1 MSLDNLYKGQLL
13 EDVLN
18 EKQLEAVKSIG
29 TPNLIFAGAGSGK
42 TRVLTHKIAYLI
54 KEVGILP
61 ENILAVTFTNKA
73 AQEMKSRVQELLD
86 FDISS
91 ISIGT
96 FHSISAQILRKEIH
110 NLGYSN
116 SFIIYDQP
124 DSISVI
130 KDSIKDLGLDV
141 KQFEPKTFKNHISS
155 LKNQLISP
163 QDAEVMADD
172 FLSKKVAEVYK
183 IYQNQLQS
191 NSALDFDDLLLKP
204 LELFKE
210 NNEILNKYQKKFH
223 YVLVDEYQDTN
234 KPQFKLIHSL
244 SINHREICVV
254 GDDDQSIYGWRGADI
269 SNILNF
275 SEAFGD
281 SRIFKLEQNY
291 RSTQNILDAAYHVIS
306 KNTNRAEK
314 RIWTD
319 NKIGEPIYIVENP
332 NDLSEADKIIDLIT
346 QSTSSGQY
354 NLSDIVILYRTNAQ
368 SRVIEDKLRRQ
379 SIPYHIIGGVKFYE
393 RKEIK
398 DVLAYLKVISNKSDM
413 VSLLRILN
421 FPVRGIGKTS
431 IEKIIQFSKTNKI
444 SLFEALCKIDD
455 VSIGEKQKHT
465 IKKFANEID
474 TFAKQVDTLS
484 MVDIVNSIIERFN
497 IQNHYDKQ
505 NTAESKERWQNIEE
519 LVNGIVEYQSDK
531 KDANLV
537 EFLEEVSL
545 LTDIDKWNDEVKQ
558 VTLMTIHSSKGL
570 EFPIVIISG
579 LEEGLFPISQYLEQN
594 DELEEERRL
603 FYVGAT
609 RAMEKLYLSYS
620 KFRRR
625 FGAEI
630 MPMITSRFIKEL
642 PEKNIEYLQTT
653 TNFDNISAFKSNKT
667 NFKKDI
673 KYKKGLLVEHSLFGR
688 GKIMCVEGEGEQS
701 KLTVMFSGNIQ
712 KKLIV
717 KYANLKIV
725 YN

>member
-1 MSLDNLYKGQLL
+1 MIEDNLYKGELL
-13 EDVLN
+13 ENVLN
-18 EKQLEAVKSIG
+18 DKQLDAVKSIG
-29 TPNLIFAGAGSGK
+29 SPNLIFAGAGSGK

-54 KEVGILP
+54 KEVGIPP

-73 AQEMKSRVQELLD
+73 AQEMKSRVQELLN

-110 NLGYSN
+110 HLGFSN
-116 SFIIYDQP
+116 NFIIYDQP

-130 KDSIKDLGLDV
+130 KESIKDLGLDV

-163 QDAEVMADD
+163 SDAESMADD
-172 FLSKKVAEVYK
+172 FLSKKVAQVYK
-183 IYQNQLQS
+183 IYQNQLQK

-204 LELFKE
+204 LELFKK
-210 NNEILNKYQKKFH
+210 NNNILEKYQNKYH

-275 SEAFGD
+275 SEAFGE
-281 SRIFKLEQNY
+281 SKIFKLEQNY

-306 KNTNRAEK
+306 KNHNRADK

-319 NKIGEPIYIVENP
+319 NKNGDPIYIVENSSDF
-332 NDLSEADKIIDLIT
+332 NEADKIIDLIT
-346 QSTSSGQY
+346 KNTSNEKY

-368 SRVIEDKLRRQ
+368 SRIIEDKLRRQ

-398 DVLAYLKVISNKSDM
+398 DVLAFLRVIVNQSDN
-413 VSLLRILN
+413 VSLLRIIN
-421 FPVRGIGKTS
+421 FPARGLGKTS
-431 IEKIIQFSKTNKI
+431 IEKIIQFSKQNNLTLFDSLNQIDNIQIGLSQKSTIKAFYKNIIKLSNKI
-444 SLFEALCKIDD
+444 DSL
-455 VSIGEKQKHT
+455 SIYELT
-465 IKKFANEID
+465 NEI
-474 TFAKQVDTLS
+474 
-484 MVDIVNSIIERFN
+484 IELFQ
-497 IQNHYDKQ
+497 IKNHYDKQ
-505 NTAESKERWQNIEE
+505 NTSESNERWLNIQE
-519 LVNGIVEYQSDK
+519 LINGIIDYVSENEKNTIID
-531 KDANLV
+531 
-537 EFLEEVSL
+537 FLEEVSL

-570 EFPIVIISG
+570 EFPIVFIAG
-579 LEEGLFPISQYLEQN
+579 LEEGLFPISQYLDQN

-625 FGAEI
+625 YGAEI
-630 MPMITSRFIKEL
+630 TPMIVSRFIKEL
-642 PEKNIEYLQTT
+642 PEKNIKFLQKD
-653 TNFDNISAFKSNKT
+653 FRADNRFISKNTKVKKEQ
-667 NFKKDI
+667 NFKN
-673 KYKKGLLVEHSLFGR
+673 GLIVQHSLFGK
-688 GKIMCVEGEGEQS
+688 GKIINVDGLGINA
-701 KLTVMFSGNIQ
+701 KLTVIFNGNVQ
-712 KKLIV
+712 KKLIA
-717 KYANLKIV
+717 KYANLKILD
-725 YN
+725 NN

>member
-1 MSLDNLYKGQLL
+1 MNLDNLN
-13 EDVLN
+13 D
-18 EKQLEAVKSIG
+18 KQLEAVKSVG

-42 TRVLTHKIAYLI
+42 TRVLTYKIAYLI
-54 KEVGILP
+54 KEIGIPP
-61 ENILAVTFTNKA
+61 EAILAVTFTNKA

-110 NLGYSN
+110 HLGMSN

-124 DSISVI
+124 DSTSVI
-130 KDSIKDLGLDV
+130 KDSIKDLGLDI

-155 LKNQLISP
+155 LKNQLISY
-163 QDAEVMADD
+163 DEAENLADD

-183 IYQNQLQS
+183 IYQEQLIA

-204 LELFKE
+204 LELFKKFP
-210 NNEILNKYQKKFH
+210 NILEKYQKKYK

-234 KPQFKLIHSL
+234 KPQFKFIHSI

-281 SRIFKLEQNY
+281 SKIFKLEQNY
-291 RSTQNILDAAYHVIS
+291 RSTQNILDAAYFVIS
-306 KNTNRAEK
+306 KNSKRAEK

-319 NKIGEPIYIVENP
+319 NKEGEPIYIVENP
-332 NDLSEADKIIDLIT
+332 NDLSEADKIIQLISENTSNNEYDL
-346 QSTSSGQY
+346 
-354 NLSDIVILYRTNAQ
+354 NDIVILYRTNAQ
-368 SRVIEDKLRRQ
+368 SRIIEDKLRRQ
-379 SIPYHIIGGVKFYE
+379 GIPYHIIGGVKFYE

-398 DVLAYLKVISNKSDM
+398 DVLAYLRVILNHSDN

-421 FPVRGIGKTS
+421 FPVRGVGKTS
-431 IEKIIQFSKTNKI
+431 IDKIVQFSKDNKI
-444 SLFEALCKIDD
+444 SVFDSLNKINDIN
-455 VSIGEKQKHT
+455 IGISQKKT
-465 IKKFANEID
+465 LQNFAANIIKLSNSID
-474 TFAKQVDTLS
+474 TTS
-484 MVDIVNSIIERFN
+484 MVDLVNEVISVFN
-497 IQNHYDKQ
+497 IKDHYDKQ
-505 NTAESKERWQNIEE
+505 NTSESSERWQNIEE
-519 LVNGIVEYQSDK
+519 LINGIVEYESDK
-531 KDANLV
+531 EGSNLV
-537 EFLEEVSL
+537 DFLEEVSL

-558 VTLMTIHSSKGL
+558 VTLMTLHSSKGL
-570 EFPIVIISG
+570 EFPIVFISG
-579 LEEGLFPISQYLEQN
+579 LEEGLFPISQYIEQN
-594 DELEEERRL
+594 EELEEERRL

-609 RAMEKLYLSYS
+609 RAMDKLYLSYS

-630 MPMITSRFIKEL
+630 MPMVTSRFIKEL
-642 PEKNIEYLQTT
+642 PDKNIKYL
-653 TNFDNISAFKSNKT
+653 DNRSLYNETRTII
-667 NFKKDI
+667 KDVD
-673 KYKKGLLVEHSLFGR
+673 YKKGQIVEHSLFGK
-688 GKIMCVEGEGEQS
+688 GKIIYVEGSGKES
-701 KLTVMFSGNIQ
+701 KLTVIFHGNVQ
-712 KKLIV
+712 KKLIA

>member
-1 MSLDNLYKGQLL
+1 MIEDNLYKGELL
-13 EDVLN
+13 ENVLN
-18 EKQLEAVKSIG
+18 DKQLDAVKSIG
-29 TPNLIFAGAGSGK
+29 SPNLIFAGAGSGK

-54 KEVGILP
+54 KEVGIPP

-73 AQEMKSRVQELLD
+73 AQEMKSRVQELLN

-110 NLGYSN
+110 HLGFSN
-116 SFIIYDQP
+116 NFIIYDQP

-130 KDSIKDLGLDV
+130 KESIKDLGLDV

-163 QDAEVMADD
+163 SDAESMADD
-172 FLSKKVAEVYK
+172 FLSKKVAQVYK
-183 IYQNQLQS
+183 IYQNQLQK

-204 LELFKE
+204 LELFKK
-210 NNEILNKYQKKFH
+210 NNNILEKYQNKYH

-275 SEAFGD
+275 SEAFGE
-281 SRIFKLEQNY
+281 SKIFKLEQNY

-306 KNTNRAEK
+306 KNHNRADK

-319 NKIGEPIYIVENP
+319 NKNGDPIYIVENSSDF
-332 NDLSEADKIIDLIT
+332 NEADKIIDLIT
-346 QSTSSGQY
+346 KNTSNEKY

-368 SRVIEDKLRRQ
+368 SRIIEDKLRRQ

-398 DVLAYLKVISNKSDM
+398 DVLAFLRVIVNQSDN
-413 VSLLRILN
+413 VSLLRIIN
-421 FPVRGIGKTS
+421 FPARGLGKTS
-431 IEKIIQFSKTNKI
+431 IEKIIQFSKQNNLTLFDSLNQIDNIQIGLSQKSTIKAFHKNITKLSNKI
-444 SLFEALCKIDD
+444 DSL
-455 VSIGEKQKHT
+455 SIYELT
-465 IKKFANEID
+465 NEI
-474 TFAKQVDTLS
+474 
-484 MVDIVNSIIERFN
+484 IELFQ
-497 IQNHYDKQ
+497 IKNHYDKQ
-505 NTAESKERWQNIEE
+505 NTSESNERWLNIQE
-519 LVNGIVEYQSDK
+519 LINGIIDYVSENEKNTIID
-531 KDANLV
+531 
-537 EFLEEVSL
+537 FLEEVSL

-570 EFPIVIISG
+570 EFPIVFIAG
-579 LEEGLFPISQYLEQN
+579 LEEGLFPISQYLDQN

-625 FGAEI
+625 YGAEI
-630 MPMITSRFIKEL
+630 TPMIVSRFIKEL
-642 PEKNIEYLQTT
+642 PEKNIKFLQKD
-653 TNFDNISAFKSNKT
+653 FRADNRFISKNTKVKKEQ
-667 NFKKDI
+667 NFKN
-673 KYKKGLLVEHSLFGR
+673 GLIVQHSLFGK
-688 GKIMCVEGEGEQS
+688 GKIINVDGLGINA
-701 KLTVMFSGNIQ
+701 KLTVIFNGNVQ
-712 KKLIV
+712 KKLIA
-717 KYANLKIV
+717 KYANLKILD
-725 YN
+725 NN

>member
-1 MSLDNLYKGQLL
+1 M
-13 EDVLN
+13 
-18 EKQLEAVKSIG
+18 
-29 TPNLIFAGAGSGK
+29 
-42 TRVLTHKIAYLI
+42 
-54 KEVGILP
+54 
-61 ENILAVTFTNKA
+61 
-73 AQEMKSRVQELLD
+73 
-86 FDISS
+86 
-91 ISIGT
+91 
-96 FHSISAQILRKEIH
+96 
-110 NLGYSN
+110 
-116 SFIIYDQP
+116 
-124 DSISVI
+124 
-130 KDSIKDLGLDV
+130 
-141 KQFEPKTFKNHISS
+141 
-155 LKNQLISP
+155 
-163 QDAEVMADD
+163 
-172 FLSKKVAEVYK
+172 
-183 IYQNQLQS
+183 
-191 NSALDFDDLLLKP
+191 
-204 LELFKE
+204 
-210 NNEILNKYQKKFH
+210 
-223 YVLVDEYQDTN
+223 
-234 KPQFKLIHSL
+234 
-244 SINHREICVV
+244 
-254 GDDDQSIYGWRGADI
+254 
-269 SNILNF
+269 
-275 SEAFGD
+275 
-281 SRIFKLEQNY
+281 
-291 RSTQNILDAAYHVIS
+291 
-306 KNTNRAEK
+306 
-314 RIWTD
+314 
-319 NKIGEPIYIVENP
+319 
-332 NDLSEADKIIDLIT
+332 SEADKIIDLIT

-379 SIPYHIIGGVKFYE
+379 SIPYHIICGVKFYE

-455 VSIGEKQKHT
+455 ISIGEKQKHT

-484 MVDIVNSIIERFN
+484 MVDIVNNIIERFN

-630 MPMITSRFIKEL
+630 MQMITSRFIKEL
-642 PEKNIEYLQTT
+642 PEKNVEYLQTT
-653 TNFDNISAFKSNKT
+653 TNYNHISAFKSNKT

-673 KYKKGLLVEHSLFGR
+673 EYKKGLLVEHSLFGR
-688 GKIMCVEGEGEQS
+688 GKIMYVEGEGEQS

>member
-1 MSLDNLYKGQLL
+1 MNLDNLN
-13 EDVLN
+13 D
-18 EKQLEAVKSIG
+18 KQLEAVKSVG

-42 TRVLTHKIAYLI
+42 TRVLTYKIAYLI
-54 KEVGILP
+54 KEIGIPP
-61 ENILAVTFTNKA
+61 EAILAVTFTNKA

-110 NLGYSN
+110 HLGIAN

-124 DSISVI
+124 DSVSVI
-130 KDSIKDLGLDV
+130 KDSIKDLGLDI

-155 LKNQLISP
+155 LKNQLISYNE
-163 QDAEVMADD
+163 AETLAHEFMD
-172 FLSKKVAEVYK
+172 KKVAEVYK
-183 IYQNQLQS
+183 IYQQQLTS

-204 LELFKE
+204 LELFKKFP
-210 NNEILNKYQKKFH
+210 NILEKYQKKYK

-234 KPQFKLIHSL
+234 KPQFKFIHSL
-244 SINHREICVV
+244 SVNHREICVV

-281 SRIFKLEQNY
+281 SKIFKLEQNY
-291 RSTQNILDAAYHVIS
+291 RSTQNILDAAYFVIS
-306 KNTNRAEK
+306 KNSKRAEK

-319 NKIGEPIYIVENP
+319 NKEGEPIYIVENP
-332 NDLSEADKIIDLIT
+332 NDLSEADKIIQLISENTSNTDYDL
-346 QSTSSGQY
+346 
-354 NLSDIVILYRTNAQ
+354 NDIVILYRTNAQ

-379 SIPYHIIGGVKFYE
+379 GIPYHIIGGVKFYE

-398 DVLAYLKVISNKSDM
+398 DILAYLRVILNHSDN

-421 FPVRGIGKTS
+421 FPVRGVGKTS
-431 IEKIIQFSKTNKI
+431 IDKIVQFSKDNKI
-444 SLFEALCKIDD
+444 SVFDSLNKIDGVNIG
-455 VSIGEKQKHT
+455 VSQKKT
-465 IKKFANEID
+465 LK
-474 TFAKQVDTLS
+474 TFAINIEKLSNSINASS
-484 MVDIVNSIIERFN
+484 MVDLINEVISTFN
-497 IQNHYDKQ
+497 IKNHYDKQ
-505 NTAESKERWQNIEE
+505 NTPESNERWQNIEE
-519 LVNGIVEYQSDK
+519 LINGIVEYESDK
-531 KDANLV
+531 EDSNLID
-537 EFLEEVSL
+537 FLEEVSL

-558 VTLMTIHSSKGL
+558 VTLMTLHSSKGL
-570 EFPIVIISG
+570 EFPIVFISG
-579 LEEGLFPISQYLEQN
+579 LEEGLFPISQYLEQKE
-594 DELEEERRL
+594 ELEEERRL

-609 RAMEKLYLSYS
+609 RAMDKLYLSYS

-630 MPMITSRFIKEL
+630 TPMITSRFIKEL
-642 PEKNIEYLQTT
+642 PDKNIKYL
-653 TNFDNISAFKSNKT
+653 DNRSSYSYDAT
-667 NFKKDI
+667 I
-673 KYKKGLLVEHSLFGR
+673 KNDAEYKKGQIVQHSLFGK
-688 GKIMCVEGEGEQS
+688 GKIIYVEGSGSES
-701 KLTVMFSGNIQ
+701 KLTVIFNGNVQ
-712 KKLIV
+712 KKLIA

>member
-1 MSLDNLYKGQLL
+1 MNLDNLN
-13 EDVLN
+13 DR
-18 EKQLEAVKSIG
+18 QLEAVKSVG
-29 TPNLIFAGAGSGK
+29 SPNLIFAGAGSGK
-42 TRVLTHKIAYLI
+42 TRVLTYKIAYLI
-54 KEVGILP
+54 KEIGLPP

-110 NLGYSN
+110 NLGISN
-116 SFIIYDQP
+116 SFIIYDQV
-124 DSISVI
+124 DSIAVI
-130 KDSIKDLGLDV
+130 KDSIKDLGLDI

-155 LKNQLISP
+155 LKNQLISHEE
-163 QDAEVMADD
+163 AESLADD

-183 IYQNQLQS
+183 IYQNQLLS

-204 LELFKE
+204 LELFKKFPNVLE
-210 NNEILNKYQKKFH
+210 KYQKKYH

-234 KPQFKLIHSL
+234 KPQFQFIHSL

-281 SRIFKLEQNY
+281 SKVFKLEQNY
-291 RSTQNILDAAYHVIS
+291 RSTQNILDAAYFVIS
-306 KNTNRAEK
+306 KNSKRAEK

-319 NKIGEPIYIVENP
+319 NKEGEPIYIVENS
-332 NDLSEADKIIDLIT
+332 NDFQEADRIIELISENTSKKDYDLSDV
-346 QSTSSGQY
+346 
-354 NLSDIVILYRTNAQ
+354 VILYRTNAQ
-368 SRVIEDKLRRQ
+368 SRLIEDKLRRQ
-379 SIPYHIIGGVKFYE
+379 GIPYHIIGGVKFYE

-398 DVLAYLKVISNKSDM
+398 DVLAYLRVISNHSDN
-413 VSLLRILN
+413 VGLLRILN
-421 FPVRGIGKTS
+421 FPVRGVGKTS
-431 IEKIIQFSKTNKI
+431 IDKIIQFSKDHKI
-444 SLFEALCKIDD
+444 SIFDSLKQIDNINIG
-455 VSIGEKQKHT
+455 VSQKKT
-465 IKKFANEID
+465 LKVFANNID
-474 TFAKQVDTLS
+474 KLSNLVETISITDLINELISTFG
-484 MVDIVNSIIERFN
+484 IR
-497 IQNHYDKQ
+497 NHYDKQ
-505 NTAESKERWQNIEE
+505 NTSESNERWQNIEE
-519 LVNGIVEYQSDK
+519 LINGIIEYETDK
-531 KDANLV
+531 ENASLT

-570 EFPIVIISG
+570 EFPIVFISG

-594 DELEEERRL
+594 EELEEERRL

-609 RAMEKLYLSYS
+609 RAMNKLYLSYS

-625 FGAEI
+625 FGSEI
-630 MPMITSRFIKEL
+630 MPMVTSRFIREL
-642 PEKNIEYLQTT
+642 PDKNIEYL
-653 TNFDNISAFKSNKT
+653 SNRGSYIEQKIVKQD
-667 NFKKDI
+667 FE
-673 KYKKGLLVEHSLFGR
+673 YKRGQFVEHSLFGK
-688 GKIMCVEGEGEQS
+688 GKIINVEGSGMES
-701 KLTVMFSGNIQ
+701 KLTVMFHGNIQ
-712 KKLIV
+712 KKLIA

>member
-1 MSLDNLYKGQLL
+1 MNLDNLN
-13 EDVLN
+13 D
-18 EKQLEAVKSIG
+18 KQLEAVKSIG

-42 TRVLTHKIAYLI
+42 TRVLTYKIAYLI
-54 KEVGILP
+54 KEIGIP
-61 ENILAVTFTNKA
+61 PQNILAVTFTNKA

-96 FHSISAQILRKEIH
+96 FHSVSAQILRKEIH
-110 NLGYSN
+110 HLGISN

-124 DSISVI
+124 DSLSVI
-130 KDSIKDLGLDV
+130 KDSIKDLGLDI
-141 KQFEPKTFKNHISS
+141 KQFEPKTFKNHIST
-155 LKNQLISP
+155 LKNQLISYK
-163 QDAEVMADD
+163 DAESLADD

-183 IYQNQLQS
+183 IYQEQLLN

-210 NNEILNKYQKKFH
+210 FPNILEKYQKKYH

-234 KPQFKLIHSL
+234 KPQFKFIHSI
-244 SINHREICVV
+244 SINRREICVV

-281 SRIFKLEQNY
+281 SKIFKLEQNY
-291 RSTQNILDAAYHVIS
+291 RSTQNILDAAYFVIS
-306 KNTNRAEK
+306 RNTKRAEK

-319 NKIGEPIYIVENP
+319 NEEGEPIYIVENP
-332 NDLSEADKIIDLIT
+332 NDLSEADKIIQLISENTSNNDYDL
-346 QSTSSGQY
+346 
-354 NLSDIVILYRTNAQ
+354 NDVVILYRTNAQ

-379 SIPYHIIGGVKFYE
+379 GIPYHIIGGVKFYE

-398 DVLAYLKVISNKSDM
+398 DVLAYLRVILNHSDN

-421 FPVRGIGKTS
+421 FPVRGVGKTS
-431 IEKIIQFSKTNKI
+431 VDKIVKFSKEYKI
-444 SLFEALCKIDD
+444 SIFDSLDKIDKINIGASQKNTLKAFSANIIKLSN
-455 VSIGEKQKHT
+455 SI
-465 IKKFANEID
+465 ND
-474 TFAKQVDTLS
+474 NS
-484 MVDIVNSIIERFN
+484 MVDLVNNLISTFN
-497 IQNHYDKQ
+497 IRDHYDKQ
-505 NTAESKERWQNIEE
+505 NTSESTERWQNIEE
-519 LVNGIVEYQSDK
+519 LINGIVEYESDK
-531 KDANLV
+531 KDSNLV

-570 EFPIVIISG
+570 EFPIVFISG
-579 LEEGLFPISQYLEQN
+579 LEEGLFPISQYLDQN
-594 DELEEERRL
+594 EELEEERRL

-609 RAMEKLYLSYS
+609 RAMDKLYLSYS

-630 MPMITSRFIKEL
+630 IPMVTSRFIKEL
-642 PEKNIEYLQTT
+642 PDKNIKHL
-653 TNFDNISAFKSNKT
+653 TNRSSYSKSSIV
-667 NFKKDI
+667 KKDNE
-673 KYKKGLLVEHSLFGR
+673 YKKGQLVEHSLFGR
-688 GKIMCVEGEGEQS
+688 GKVIYVEGSGNES
-701 KLTVMFSGNIQ
+701 KLTVMFHGNVQ
-712 KKLIV
+712 KKLIA